1 MRRGSQRPRHVR
13 PIVYVA
19 PPDAPPLDEVVRDLF
34 QKSQQLRELD
44 DQIGVAIATL
54 ERRLR
59 AIGVNRILTAK
70 LPDGAELGWSFHRKR
85 NEWRFVIRTEDDA
98 WELRECSSEERCEV
112 LLCGAMGKIVE
123 QATGR
128 VLLEDTR
135 RKEER

>member
-1 MRRGSQRPRHVR
+1 MKRRRHRRFGER

-34 QKSQQLRELD
+34 HKSKQLSELD
-44 DQIGVAIATL
+44 DQIGTAIATL
-54 ERRLR
+54 ERHLR
-59 AIGVNRILTAK
+59 AVGIDRILTTK

-112 LLCGAMGKIVE
+112 FLCGAMEKIVE
-123 QATGR
+123 QVTAT
-128 VLLEDTR
+128 
-135 RKEER
+135 RKKSA